1 MKGLLKRAAVAL
13 LTAACLMS
21 LSACSAEDSAENA
34 PKISTEGV
42 EADAYTGQMVVQQ
55 AVSLLISNEE
65 GLLIQRD
72 FYQAQGNKGLAE
84 ALEVLREAKSEYG
97 TIHGL
102 DVENARV
109 VQLADGTYTVS
120 MGATFDEGEMNYV
133 MNINA
138 MTGDM
143 QVEFIPAGGDDAGQ
157 TTSQKM
163 EAGGLYAA
171 LGIGT
176 VFGVLVFISL
186 LICCFKF
193 IHQWEENKKNAKQE
207 PAPAPA
213 PVAAPTPAAAAPV
226 APAVTEDLMEDAELV
241 AVISAAIAAYQ
252 GTSSNGLV
260 VRSIRRLP
268 GSKWK
273 QN

>member
-1 MKGLLKRAAVAL
+1 MKGFLKRAAVAL

-21 LSACSAEDSAENA
+21 LSACSADDTAENA

-42 EADAYTGQMVVQQ
+42 EADAYMGQMVVQQ
-55 AVSLLISNEE
+55 AVSILMSSEE

-72 FYQAQGNKGLAE
+72 FYKAQGNEGLAE
-84 ALEVLREAKSEYG
+84 ALEVMREAKSEYG
-97 TIHGL
+97 AIHGL
-102 DVENARV
+102 DVEHAKV
-109 VQLADGTYTVS
+109 VMLADETYTVS

-157 TTSQKM
+157 TTSEKM
-163 EAGGLYAA
+163 EAGGLYSA

-176 VFGVLVFISL
+176 VFSVLVFISL

-193 IHQWEENKKNAKQE
+193 IHQWEENQKNKNQE
-207 PAPAPA
+207 PVSAPA
-213 PVAAPTPAAAAPV
+213 PVAAPAPAAAVP
-226 APAVTEDLMEDAELV
+226 APAAAGDLMEDAELV

>member
-1 MKGLLKRAAVAL
+1 MKGLLKRAAAAL

-21 LSACSAEDSAENA
+21 LSACSAEDTAADA

-42 EADAYTGQMVVQQ
+42 AADAYTEQMVLQQ
-55 AVSLLISNEE
+55 AVSILIANEE
-65 GLLIQRD
+65 SLLIQRD
-72 FYQAQGNKGLAE
+72 FYKAQGNDGLAE
-84 ALEVLREAKSEYG
+84 ALEVIREAKSEYG
-97 TIHGL
+97 VIHGL
-102 DVENARV
+102 DVENAKV
-109 VQLADGTYTVS
+109 VQLPDTTYTVS
-120 MGATFDEGEMNYV
+120 MGATFDEGEMKYV
-133 MNINA
+133 MNING

-143 QVEFIPAGGDDAGQ
+143 KVEILPVGGDDANQ
-157 TTSQKM
+157 TTAQKM
-163 EAGGLYAA
+163 EAGGVYSA

-176 VFGVLVFISL
+176 
-186 LICCFKF
+186 
-193 IHQWEENKKNAKQE
+193 IHQWVENKKNEKAA

-213 PVAAPTPAAAAPV
+213 RAPAPAPAAAPAPV
-226 APAVTEDLMEDAELV
+226 QTEDLMEDAELV

>member
-1 MKGLLKRAAVAL
+1 MKGLLKRAAAAL

-21 LSACSAEDSAENA
+21 LSACSAEDTAADA

-42 EADAYTGQMVVQQ
+42 AADAYTEQMVLQQ
-55 AVSLLISNEE
+55 AVSVLIANEE
-65 GLLIQRD
+65 SLLIQRD
-72 FYQAQGNKGLAE
+72 FYKAQGNAGLAE
-84 ALEVLREAKSEYG
+84 ALEVIREAKSEYG
-97 TIHGL
+97 VIHGL
-102 DVENARV
+102 DVENAKV
-109 VQLADGTYTVS
+109 VQLPDTTYTVS
-120 MGATFDEGEMNYV
+120 MDATFDEGEMKYV
-133 MNINA
+133 MNING

-143 QVEFIPAGGDDAGQ
+143 KVEIIPVGGDDANQ
-157 TTSQKM
+157 TTAQKM
-163 EAGGLYAA
+163 EAGGVYSA

-176 VFGVLVFISL
+176 VFSVLIFISL

-193 IHQWEENKKNAKQE
+193 IHQWEENKKNEKVA

-213 PVAAPTPAAAAPV
+213 PAPASTAAPV
-226 APAVTEDLMEDAELV
+226 PVQTEDLMEDAELV